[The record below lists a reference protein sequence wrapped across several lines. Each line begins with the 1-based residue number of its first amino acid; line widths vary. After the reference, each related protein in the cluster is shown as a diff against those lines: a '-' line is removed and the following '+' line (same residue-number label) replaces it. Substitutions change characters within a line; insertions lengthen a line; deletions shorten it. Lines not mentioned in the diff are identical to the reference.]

1 MKPNPVVWFEIHV
14 QDMARAR
21 KFYEAVFQCQLETL
35 KSPAGEANGMQMLS
49 FPGDMTTMVASGALV
64 KMEGVPSGGG
74 GGTLVYFA
82 CEDCAVE
89 QGRVEKAGGKVFKP
103 KFSIGE
109 YGQCALVN
117 DTEGNMIGL
126 HSMK

>member
-1 MKPNPVVWFEIHV
+1 M
-14 QDMARAR
+14 
-21 KFYEAVFQCQLETL
+21 
-35 KSPAGEANGMQMLS
+35 G
-49 FPGDMTTMVASGALV
+49 ASGALV